1 MRKAK
6 IYLDTSVIS
15 YLEQTDAPEKMHITR
30 DVWERL
36 KSGKYDIYIS
46 NVVLREISR
55 CSDENKRALLLSHLK
70 EIKYELVNVTDEVVD
85 FAEKIV
91 DLGILKKRS
100 FDDCQHIAAAV
111 VSNCDFIMSWN
122 FKHIVNLKM
131 IDGIRILTTIAG
143 YKNILIYSPESFQ
156 TDEGEEND

>member
-1 MRKAK
+1 M
-6 IYLDTSVIS
+6 
-15 YLEQTDAPEKMHITR
+15 
-30 DVWERL
+30 
-36 KSGKYDIYIS
+36 
-46 NVVLREISR
+46 
-55 CSDENKRALLLSHLK
+55 SHLK
-70 EIKYELVNVTDEVVD
+70 EIKYELVNVTDEIVD

-100 FDDCQHIAAAV
+100 FDDCQHRAAAV

-122 FKHIVNLKM
+122 FKHIVNFKM

-156 TDEGEEND
+156 TDEGEENE